1 MFTLFDKGGPLMYL
15 ILLCSVFAL
24 AIFLERFIHLYRAGI
39 DTEKFMTNLN
49 NNIRKNKIKDAIELC
64 ETMPSPISYI
74 FKKGLLKYDRSRE
87 EIKQAIED
95 AGGHE
100 IPRLEK
106 NLNMLATIVQIA
118 PLLGLLGTV
127 TGMIAAFKV
136 IQAKA
141 ALGIAVSPGDLA
153 GGIWEALITTA
164 AGLVVAIP
172 AYVAHNYLVSRV
184 NLIVLEMEEKSKEF
198 INLLISGKKEEENEI

>member
-64 ETMPSPISYI
+64 EIMPSPIAYI

-141 ALGIAVSPGDLA
+141 AL
-153 GGIWEALITTA
+153 
-164 AGLVVAIP
+164 
-172 AYVAHNYLVSRV
+172 SR
-184 NLIVLEMEEKSKEF
+184 
-198 INLLISGKKEEENEI
+198 